1 MTQLQ
6 SVVESSKS
14 ELLSY
19 FRGREYQPLTVG
31 IVSPTMPSTAS
42 DKGIEKWL
50 DFDMEDKES
59 ISDLMDALREPIKS
73 SEKTANVSDKF
84 ETRKDAENV
93 SNLQSYTNVENDDT
107 WSQITSLPMEEL
119 QHTSAAS
126 EGKESKMRE
135 SSYKY
140 EEEDTKG
147 RGQSPL
153 TFYPEP
159 RSLTNQTPQTSQAVS
174 VEKEDMAAKTAENFM
189 VNATVNTPPPFTFYP
204 QTLPLTSHTS
214 KGEVPALSLR
224 TSQQPPAL
232 ASQTSKVQPR
242 ALSRQTSEEVIQ
254 TLSKQALQELLPIF
268 KKQYLQRESTG
279 LSSPISRR
287 PTMKSQG
294 IIQTKINFA
303 LLLLTF

>member
-1 MTQLQ
+1 MTYMLIHRLKHLAFIARELYLIFWLKQCYNVNAFLYLFKRQMTQLQ

-126 EGKESKMRE
+126 EGKESKRGE
-135 SSYKY
+135 SSYEI
-140 EEEDTKG
+140 EEEDTKD
-147 RGQSPL
+147 
-153 TFYPEP
+153 
-159 RSLTNQTPQTSQAVS
+159 TNQTYYLGVPSPVTMIPRYKGDS
-174 VEKEDMAAKTAENFM
+174 AALTESNSSGKRQIRS
-189 VNATVNTPPPFTFYP
+189 NA
-204 QTLPLTSHTS
+204 
-214 KGEVPALSLR
+214 LR
-224 TSQQPPAL
+224 A
-232 ASQTSKVQPR
+232 K
-242 ALSRQTSEEVIQ
+242 
-254 TLSKQALQELLPIF
+254 
-268 KKQYLQRESTG
+268 
-279 LSSPISRR
+279 SPIN
-287 PTMKSQG
+287 KS
-294 IIQTKINFA
+294 I
-303 LLLLTF
+303 